1 MNRKRLILIF
11 LLLLWM
17 GVIFWFSTQSR
28 TDSVELSG
36 KLLRKLLAFSPNW
49 DLLQKKVKT
58 NVIDGAEV
66 IL

>member
-1 MNRKRLILIF
+1 MIAIFQQIVPDLRINIIDNNSIIIQYEGYPYLFGSDAHNLTDRK
-11 LLLLWM
+11 
-17 GVIFWFSTQSR
+17 
-28 TDSVELSG
+28 
-36 KLLRKLLAFSPNW
+36 PNW